1 MSETEK
7 EKHQHDFIEVNQ
19 QPKPEEK
26 QARKQ
31 VRQILAKMGPSPP
44 SGSEMSS
51 LTLRPIPPT
60 QEEITHTGHVLTQ
73 YSHKSK

>member
-1 MSETEK
+1 MESKQTTRIMSETEK

-31 VRQILAKMGPSPP
+31 VRQTNPSQDGTI
-44 SGSEMSS
+44 S
-51 LTLRPIPPT
+51 TIWLRD
-60 QEEITHTGHVLTQ
+60 V
-73 YSHKSK
+73 